1 MPENQPHDA
10 RILIVDD
17 EPANVRLLERILQ
30 REGFRNIDATN
41 DPRHFLALYASQE
54 PDIVLL
60 DLHMPGLDGFAV
72 LEQLKGRIDPG
83 NFVPIVVLTADV
95 TPEARQRAL
104 RSGAKDFLTK
114 PVDPT
119 EVVLRIKNLLET
131 RHYYRELQG
140 QNRTLERRVSD
151 RTRQLERAQIEIL
164 ERLARAAEY
173 RDDETGHH
181 AQRVGHMSALVGRH
195 IGLTDEAVVLL
206 RRAAPLHDV
215 GKIGIPDRILLK
227 PGRLTGEEFEEM
239 KKHTAIG
246 AGMLSGSRFAVLQMA
261 EEIALYHH
269 ENWDGSGYLGMTGDR
284 IPLSARIVHL
294 ADVCDALAHERPYK
308 AAWPVPKVLELVRE
322 KRAEYFD
329 PVLVDAMID
338 IHAEG
343 GLEIDGPP
351 PPIAD
356 LFRTGHR
363 EDEEQLAARAAAAE
377 ARIYHAPTVDAAA
390 GPDAS
395 S

>member
-181 AQRVGHMSALVGRH
+181 AQRVGHMSAHGRGGG
-195 IGLTDEAVVLL
+195 I
-206 RRAAPLHDV
+206 AP
-215 GKIGIPDRILLK
+215 PR
-227 PGRLTGEEFEEM
+227 
-239 KKHTAIG
+239 
-246 AGMLSGSRFAVLQMA
+246 
-261 EEIALYHH
+261 
-269 ENWDGSGYLGMTGDR
+269 
-284 IPLSARIVHL
+284 
-294 ADVCDALAHERPYK
+294 
-308 AAWPVPKVLELVRE
+308 
-322 KRAEYFD
+322 
-329 PVLVDAMID
+329 
-338 IHAEG
+338 
-343 GLEIDGPP
+343 GPP
-351 PPIAD
+351 PRRGKNRHSGPHPPQAWTAD
-356 LFRTGHR
+356 GGRIRGDEEAHGHR
-363 EDEEQLAARAAAAE
+363 RG
-377 ARIYHAPTVDAAA
+377 HAV
-390 GPDAS
+390 G
-395 S
+395 